1 LIDSV
6 IGLLRALTSVSF
18 LRACRYVYS
27 SYCAH
32 TRVTCAQHVIKND
45 LDVGHQITKPG
56 DFDRSDMRSAEEM
69 LTIWKE
75 AKKIFL
81 NARDCKDG
89 SRDENA
95 WCDDVVRP
103 LVHLAIELYG
113 GDRWWFQNVYVELDR
128 ILKT

>member
-1 LIDSV
+1 M
-6 IGLLRALTSVSF
+6 
-18 LRACRYVYS
+18 
-27 SYCAH
+27 
-32 TRVTCAQHVIKND
+32 
-45 LDVGHQITKPG
+45 GHQTTKPA
-56 DFDRSDMRSAEEM
+56 DFDRGDTRSAEEL

-103 LVHLAIELYG
+103 LIQLAMELYG
-113 GDRWWFQNVYVELDR
+113 NDRWWFQSVYVHLPR
-128 ILKT
+128 HLSRHS